1 MRCGRAQYVIGGI
14 QSEPKGVSSHGRGR
28 ALLGRPG
35 VPPLERS
42 PLRRPR
48 RDADA
53 VRQGPQVRGAGT
65 STRAGRYA
73 TDCQSSRSSPSVRSG
88 ATYRRRSEGVE
99 PAGSPLARADWL
111 LRKISF
117 DEQYLFSLRWRE
129 RAQKGKGSERG
140 PGHRGPSSLRGRT
153 RRPPAASAPVNRPG
167 PGGLAAGFALAAA
180 CALALRKS
188 GCVGPEALPV
198 STVSRKEPDTQ
209 ERRGKAAGTERAIA
223 AGA

>member
-53 VRQGPQVRGAGT
+53 VRQGPQVRGVGSSGT
-65 STRAGRYA
+65 VCEGLSIVKIF
-73 TDCQSSRSSPSVRSG
+73 PSVRSG

-129 RAQKGKGSERG
+129 RAQKGKGCERG
-140 PGHRGPSSLRGRT
+140 PGHRGPSSLRVRT

>member
-1 MRCGRAQYVIGGI
+1 MLVRTNEDGPFLVGGL
-14 QSEPKGVSSHGRGR
+14 SCLLSKGALFVGLGATPMPCDKVPKC
-28 ALLGRPG
+28 
-35 VPPLERS
+35 
-42 PLRRPR
+42 
-48 RDADA
+48 A
-53 VRQGPQVRGAGT
+53 VREFYSSGT
-65 STRAGRYA
+65 VCEGLSIVKIF
-73 TDCQSSRSSPSVRSG
+73 PSVRSG

-129 RAQKGKGSERG
+129 RAQKGKGCERG